1 MLAWEPVPD
10 SFPPEESAHVMG
22 IEACVWTEFISTE
35 RYLQFMT
42 FPRMLALS
50 EIAWRPKGP
59 RDEKEFSDRLEPH
72 IQALRSRGI
81 NARRGEW
88 DAYEF
93 ITN

>member
-10 SFPPEESAHVMG
+10 SFTPAQEAQVLG
-22 IEACVWTEFISTE
+22 IEACVWTEFIATE

-42 FPRMLALS
+42 FPRLLALA

-59 RDEKEFSDRLEPH
+59 RDQKEFEERLAPH
-72 IQALRSRGI
+72 IETLRAKGM

>member
-10 SFPPEESAHVMG
+10 SLTPEQSSQVIG
-22 IEACVWTEFISTE
+22 IEAAVWTEFIESE

-42 FPRMLALS
+42 FPRLLALS
-50 EIAWRPKGP
+50 EIAWRPRGP
-59 RDEKEFSDRLEPH
+59 RDDKEFEARLAPH
-72 IQALRSRGI
+72 IEALRARGI